1 MREQDLAAELEYR
14 MRRLGAEKPSFDTIV
29 AGGEH
34 SALPH
39 AQPGKARLDGGL
51 VVVDMG
57 AMLDG
62 YASDMTRMLHVGSPG
77 AKVKRMYRAVWEAQL
92 AAIDA
97 VRPGARTAAIDAA
110 ARRVLKGYGL
120 DKAFTHSTGHGLGL
134 EIHEPPRLG
143 RKDKLRL
150 QPGMAITI
158 EPGVYLEGF
167 GGIRIEDTVVVTDR
181 GCEILTPTSKELRV
195 I

>member
-1 MREQDLAAELEYR
+1 
-14 MRRLGAEKPSFDTIV
+14 PSFDTIV
-29 AGGEH
+29 AAGAH

-39 AQPGKARLDGGL
+39 AQPGTAKLVGGL
-51 VVVDMG
+51 VVIDMG

-62 YASDMTRMLHVGSPG
+62 YASDMTRMLHVGPPG
-77 AKVKRMYRAVWEAQL
+77 AKVKRMYRAVLEAQL

-97 VRPGARTAAIDAA
+97 VRPGARTAAIDTA

-143 RKDKLRL
+143 RKDKL
-150 QPGMAITI
+150 
-158 EPGVYLEGF
+158 
-167 GGIRIEDTVVVTDR
+167 
-181 GCEILTPTSKELRV
+181 
-195 I
+195 